1 MADFSTGGAFHKA
14 HRTIIRA
21 VEPSSPRAFTSTVD
35 ANGFITP
42 PALGEAEY
50 YVDMQGISQMSIQ
63 VNDNNQDIRVLA
75 DSGWTDGVV
84 ISSSIT
90 VSVTS
95 YFMRDLQYVE
105 GWAPGVRANVPSM
118 PAYANGAIACYLPDR
133 TSGAWERGFSLIA
146 KARYEKDIGRIVH
159 DPKIRNNR
167 IYIEI
172 LKEIGHA
179 DGTPN
184 SDLIYDFLGFEAV
197 VSNYSENE
205 NADGLTEVSYDLISV
220 GTPSVGKYTEGN
232 EAPKFVDV
240 WTYSDFRDAITK
252 ESICRFGPD
261 YTAIVANTTP
271 SAGVLNAR
279 YNNVTGQLW
288 MQLSGVSHIGVG
300 RIVRLY
306 ALTFSYFQDDA
317 YNSDY
322 FPMPG
327 ATTDFQVL
335 EVKDRDVRSYGVQ
348 NATYNNVTGVAT
360 LTLESTAT
368 ISVGDYIGVRDLKF
382 SRLVNGQPLVDL
394 LPEETAHSMVQVLS
408 LSGQTIT
415 VNLGSRPDTYTY
427 AGEGRIELGPLMR
440 VNFGT
445 STSERYY
452 INGGSVTVVG
462 PLELNG
468 VLTNATG
475 ATLSYNNADVKPRS
489 SSVYAIA

>member
-1 MADFSTGGAFHKA
+1 MSSISRGQAFHKA
-14 HRTIIRA
+14 ARTIIRA
-21 VEPSSPRAFTSTVD
+21 VEPSSPRTFVSTID
-35 ANGFITP
+35 ANGFVTP

-95 YFMRDLQYVE
+95 YFMRDLEYVE
-105 GWAPGVRANVPSM
+105 GWAPGVRASVPTM
-118 PAYANGAIACYLPDR
+118 PAYSNGAIACYLPDR

-146 KARYEKDIGRIVH
+146 KARYEKDIGRIAH

-172 LKEIGHA
+172 LKELGTD
-179 DGTPN
+179 DGSTEG
-184 SDLIYDFLGFEAV
+184 DLIYDFMGFEAV
-197 VSNYSENE
+197 VSNYSENK

-220 GTPSVGKYTEGN
+220 GTPSVGKYTEGT

-252 ESICRFGPD
+252 ESICRFGPE

-271 SAGVLNAR
+271 SAGVLNVR
-279 YNNVTGQLW
+279 YNPTTGVAWL
-288 MQLSGVSHIGVG
+288 MLSGVRHIGVG

-306 ALTFSYFQDDA
+306 ALAFGCFSSNS
-317 YNSDY
+317 YNSTY
-322 FPMPG
+322 FPRPSD
-327 ATTDFQVL
+327 TTDFTVL
-335 EVKDRDVRSYGVQ
+335 ETIDRDVREYIVKGAS
-348 NATYNNVTGVAT
+348 YNNTTGIAT
-360 LTLESTAT
+360 LQLSSAAT
-368 ISVGDYIGVRDLKF
+368 IKVGDYIGVHEIGF
-382 SRLVNGQPLVDL
+382 TRLVDGAPMETL
-394 LPEETAHSMVQVLS
+394 LPEETAHSMVQVLT
-408 LSGQTIT
+408 LNGLTIT
-415 VNLGSRPDTYTY
+415 VDLGAREDVYTYT
-427 AGEGRIELGPLMR
+427 GGGRVELGPQMKLN
-440 VNFGT
+440 VGT
-445 STSERYY
+445 SPMEHYY

-468 VLTNATG
+468 VLSNATG

-489 SSVYAIA
+489 ASVYALP

>member
-1 MADFSTGGAFHKA
+1 MADFSKGGAFHKA

-21 VEPSSPRAFTSTVD
+21 VEPSSPRTFTSTVD

-75 DSGWTDGVV
+75 DSGWNDGVV
-84 ISSSIT
+84 ISSSLT

-105 GWAPGVRANVPSM
+105 GWAPGVVADVPAM
-118 PAYANGAIACYLPDR
+118 DDYKNAAIACYIPDR

-179 DGTPN
+179 DGTPE

-220 GTPSVGKYTEGN
+220 GTPSVGKFTEGT
-232 EAPKFVDV
+232 EAPKFMDV

-252 ESICRFGPD
+252 ESICLFGPE
-261 YTAIVANTTP
+261 YTAIQANTTP

-279 YNNVTGQLW
+279 YDHVTGDAWL
-288 MQLSGVSHIGVG
+288 MMSGLAHIGAG
-300 RIVRLY
+300 RTVRLY
-306 ALTFSYFQDDA
+306 ALTFGCFSSDY
-317 YNSDY
+317 YNSAY
-322 FPMPG
+322 FPRPG
-327 ATTDFQVL
+327 DDTDFEVL
-335 EVKDRDVRSYGVQ
+335 EVKDRDVREYLIQDAS
-348 NATYNNVTGVAT
+348 YNNVTGIAT
-360 LTLESTAT
+360 LQLSSTAT
-368 ISVGDYIGVRDLKF
+368 IKAGDFIGVRDLRF
-382 SRLVNGQPLVDL
+382 TRLIDGQPIEQL
-394 LPEETAHSMVQVLS
+394 LPEETAHSMVPVLT
-408 LSGQTIT
+408 LNGLTIT
-415 VNLGSRPDTYTY
+415 VNLGAREDVYTYT
-427 AGEGRIELGPLMR
+427 GGGRIELGPIMKLN
-440 VNFGT
+440 VGT
-445 STSERYY
+445 SPMEHYY
-452 INGGSVTVVG
+452 INGGTATVVG

-468 VLTNATG
+468 ELTNAEG
-475 ATLSYNNADVKPRS
+475 ATLSYNNADLKPRAG
-489 SSVYAIA
+489 SVYAIA